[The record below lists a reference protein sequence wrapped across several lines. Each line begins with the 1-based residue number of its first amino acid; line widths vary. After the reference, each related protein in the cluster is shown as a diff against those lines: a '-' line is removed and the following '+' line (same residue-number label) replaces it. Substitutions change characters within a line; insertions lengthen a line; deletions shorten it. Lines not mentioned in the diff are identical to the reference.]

1 MNSDISKNIPHFS
14 SQVIFSKYD
23 TSGKLAAYL
32 QDILAYNKKVNLV
45 SRETSY
51 DDLVRIAADCLVPF
65 ELIAAPMGKIFD
77 IGAGAGFPSLVLLL
91 GFSGLEG
98 VIFERTG
105 KKALFLESM
114 VRGYNL
120 NAEIISGD
128 FLTVSGDLPSESF
141 DYGFMKYV
149 HLDKK
154 ILSTALLL
162 LKHSGCFIYYSRS
175 DFLSAEMSEGI
186 VVRALPY
193 YLDDQ
198 KQVHTI
204 SIYSAEP

>member
-1 MNSDISKNIPHFS
+1 VTEGGTIIT
-14 SQVIFSKYD
+14 YD
-23 TSGKLAAYL
+23 PEELLGRLDPNHKLEPYF
-32 QDILAYNKKVNLV
+32 QILLSANQKVNLV

-51 DDLVRIAADCLVPF
+51 EDLVRIAADCLVPF
-65 ELIAAPMGKIFD
+65 ELLASPAGRIFD

-114 VRGYNL
+114 VRGYDL

-204 SIYSAEP
+204 SIFSTEP

>member
-1 MNSDISKNIPHFS
+1 LNSGISKDIPYFS
-14 SQVIFSKYD
+14 SQAIFNKYD
-23 TSGKLAAYL
+23 TSGRLSAYL
-32 QDILAYNKKVNLV
+32 QDIQAYNKKVNLV
-45 SRETSY
+45 SRETSF

-65 ELIAAPMGKIFD
+65 ELQAAPSGKIFD

-114 VRGYNL
+114 VRGYKL
-120 NAEIISGD
+120 NAEVISGD
-128 FLTVSGDLPSESF
+128 FLTVSGNIPSESF

-149 HLDKK
+149 HIERK

-162 LKHSGCFIYYSRS
+162 LKPFGCFIYYSRS
-175 DFLSAEMSEGI
+175 DLFTAEEPEGI
-186 VVRALPY
+186 VVRTIPY

-198 KQVHTI
+198 KQVRTI
-204 SIYSAEP
+204 SIFSAKP